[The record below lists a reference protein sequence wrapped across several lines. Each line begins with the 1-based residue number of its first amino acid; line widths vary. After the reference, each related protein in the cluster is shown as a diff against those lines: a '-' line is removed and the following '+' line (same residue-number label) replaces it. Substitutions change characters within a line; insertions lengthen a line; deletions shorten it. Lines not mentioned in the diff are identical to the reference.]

1 MPTPE
6 VKPTPTPEATPTPTP
21 TAEAATAATTP
32 AQGATPSPQASPEQR
47 PSGGACAVTVS
58 DPSVEIKSNG
68 GSATVTLKLENYAGK
83 GVPRVNPSTE
93 NWADIIILA
102 EPHAPTDGDS
112 MRFTISSVST
122 KLGSFTVVFSTP
134 CGKQDVTVNVK

>member
-1 MPTPE
+1 M
-6 VKPTPTPEATPTPTP
+6 KPTPTPEATPTPTP
-21 TAEAATAATTP
+21 TAEAATAATTT
-32 AQGATPSPQASPEQR
+32 ARGATPSPQALPEQR
-47 PSGGACAVTVS
+47 REPGRAGGACALTVS

-102 EPHAPTDGDS
+102 EP
-112 MRFTISSVST
+112 
-122 KLGSFTVVFSTP
+122 
-134 CGKQDVTVNVK
+134 